1 MAIGSLPESH
11 GEEEEDAAVFAEINI
26 TPLTDVFLVLLIIFM
41 VSSTAINSAGVKVN
55 LPKSGAASSSATEKG
70 ITVTINASGGVFVGS
85 DEVAMDR
92 LEEVLRGKLSE
103 TENKSVILAG
113 DSETLL
119 GSALNVMN
127 LAKKAGAEKFGI
139 ATKGQ
144 AAPSQPSSSSP

>member
-1 MAIGSLPESH
+1 MGMSVGGDSDDEMVSAI
-11 GEEEEDAAVFAEINI
+11 NT
-26 TPLTDVFLVLLIIFM
+26 TPLVDVMLVLLIIFM

-144 AAPSQPSSSSP
+144 AAPSSQPASSSP